1 MFSLNFMQY
10 FFGDVKEKIVGPEK
24 TLQDQLI
31 LGVTGPTDIVTFCVS
46 VEPCNTSKK
55 SQAHQ

>member
-1 MFSLNFMQY
+1 MQY